1 MKMWEILKRELKGYF
16 FSPLAYVLLGFYLLI
31 SGYFFSTFVL
41 STHYSVLS
49 PILSS
54 MVTVFMFISPILTMR
69 LISEDMKTGTD
80 QLLLTSPVTVTD
92 IVIGKFFSAMFV
104 YLVALVI
111 TFLYPIYLK
120 LYSSPDMGSIISG
133 YIGVFLIGATFI
145 SIGLFA
151 SSLTENQMIAGI
163 IGFALI
169 LVLWLISWLGDVFS
183 GKAKTIFQNLSFF
196 DRLNNFLNGLVNL
209 SDVVFFIS
217 VIIFFI
223 FLTIRVVDKRRWS

>member
-1 MKMWEILKRELKGYF
+1 M
-16 FSPLAYVLLGFYLLI
+16 
-31 SGYFFSTFVL
+31 L
-41 STHYSVLS
+41 STHYAILT
-49 PILSS
+49 PILGS

-92 IVIGKFFSAMFV
+92 IVIGKFFSTVFV

-120 LYSSPDMGSIISG
+120 LYSSPDMGSIIAG
-133 YIGVFLIGATFI
+133 YIGVFLIGVTFI

-151 SSLTENQMIAGI
+151 SSLTENQMIAGV

>member
-1 MKMWEILKRELKGYF
+1 MKMWEILKRELKSYF

-31 SGYFFSTFVL
+31 SGYFFTTYVL
-41 STHYSVLS
+41 STHYAILT
-49 PILSS
+49 PILGS

-92 IVIGKFFSAMFV
+92 IVIGKFFSTVFV

-120 LYSSPDMGSIISG
+120 LYSSPDMGSIIAG
-133 YIGVFLIGATFI
+133 YIGVFLIGVTFI

-151 SSLTENQMIAGI
+151 SSLTENQMIAGV

-169 LVLWLISWLGDVFS
+169 LMFWLISWLGDVFT
-183 GKAKTIFQNLSFF
+183 GKAKAIFQNLSFF

>member
-41 STHYSVLS
+41 STHYAALS

-92 IVIGKFFSAMFV
+92 IIIGKFFSAMFV
-104 YLVALVI
+104 YLIALVI

-120 LYSSPDMGSIISG
+120 LYSSPDMGSIIAG

-151 SSLTENQMIAGI
+151 SSLTENQMIAGV

>member
-1 MKMWEILKRELKGYF
+1 M
-16 FSPLAYVLLGFYLLI
+16 
-31 SGYFFSTFVL
+31 
-41 STHYSVLS
+41 
-49 PILSS
+49 
-54 MVTVFMFISPILTMR
+54 
-69 LISEDMKTGTD
+69 
-80 QLLLTSPVTVTD
+80 
-92 IVIGKFFSAMFV
+92 
-104 YLVALVI
+104 
-111 TFLYPIYLK
+111 
-120 LYSSPDMGSIISG
+120 
-133 YIGVFLIGATFI
+133 FLIGVTFI

-151 SSLTENQMIAGI
+151 SSLTENQMIAGV